1 MVGCRASTL
10 DRVRQPVGRPKKE
23 KERKTRRRQKE
34 RKERLEREKKSNPH
48 PVPAPLPIIHARRD
62 AGSFRASIVALA
74 A

>member
-34 RKERLEREKKSNPH
+34 RKERLERKKNANLSLRPRRCQ
-48 PVPAPLPIIHARRD
+48 LYIIENSGA
-62 AGSFRASIVALA
+62 
-74 A
+74 